1 MNKRIKTGGRQ
12 KGSLN
17 KTTIEVKQKLE
28 DIWNSFD
35 LEDLRSDIKKLEP
48 KERLNVLLTISEYL
62 APKLQR
68 QTIEIEA
75 EEKQAGTIQIVLTDA
90 VKEEMRQIGKILEDE
105 Y

>member
-35 LEDLRSDIKKLEP
+35 LEDLLSDIEKLEP

-75 EEKQAGTIQIVLTDA
+75 EIYNVPTINIIQPIEKNN
-90 VKEEMRQIGKILEDE
+90 ED
-105 Y
+105 